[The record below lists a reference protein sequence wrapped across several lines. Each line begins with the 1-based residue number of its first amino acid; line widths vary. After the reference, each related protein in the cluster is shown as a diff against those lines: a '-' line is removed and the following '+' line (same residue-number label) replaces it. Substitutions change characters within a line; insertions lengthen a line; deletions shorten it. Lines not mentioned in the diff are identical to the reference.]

1 MRNIHGLRTWQDV
14 ANKNWKKS
22 LDLKG
27 HEFKRIEKLKM
38 KAGVFLDEL
47 KTRVNYLKSRG
58 ENGSFDTPFEE
69 KK

>member
-1 MRNIHGLRTWQDV
+1 MRNIHGLRTWSDV

-38 KAGVFLDEL
+38 KAGVFLE
-47 KTRVNYLKSRG
+47 
-58 ENGSFDTPFEE
+58 
-69 KK
+69 

>member
-1 MRNIHGLRTWQDV
+1 MRSIHGLRTWNDV

-27 HEFKRIEKLKM
+27 HEFKRIEKMKM

-47 KTRVNYLKSRG
+47 KIRVDHLKSRG
-58 ENGSFDTPFEE
+58 QNDSFNTPF
-69 KK
+69 

>member
-1 MRNIHGLRTWQDV
+1 MRSIHGLRTWYDV

-27 HEFKRIEKLKM
+27 HEFKRIEKMKM

-47 KTRVNYLKSRG
+47 KIRVDHLKSKG
-58 ENGSFDTPFEE
+58 QNDSFNTPF
-69 KK
+69 